1 MGIYTIG
8 FLGHFA
14 YTERIC
20 DYMDTLMVRALEQH
34 GEVRVMLTL
43 RHTADRLMAGR
54 VLEIGKLFPGLRLV
68 PVITEQEERIYK
80 KNGPSLSAD
89 ERKKRLDAAG
99 SYEVVPDILSSNKLP
114 GYHQRFIERC
124 DQIVYSMF
132 RVPQF
137 ICDDFARK
145 VRGLKGRQPLV
156 HYIMQGDRISAPVNV
171 EPMIDLQQSIE
182 YVRRS
187 GFRLLTDKL
196 PQELLDKWL
205 ANADLPKN
213 YMEFGV
219 IEELADVFGRKDTK
233 TRHYLLYK
241 VFTVV
246 YIIYHNLLTTPGC
259 GACEVINS
267 RFRQFR
273 RMLELLA
280 ESRSR
285 GIDIGRFDLLDFD
298 NYDKIFNQFG
308 WADRLEV
315 AVSRL
320 CDFEPDNNS
329 FSTDVHRE

>member
-1 MGIYTIG
+1 MGRYTIG

-20 DYMDTLMVRALEQH
+20 DYMDTLILRALEQH
-34 GEVRVMLTL
+34 SEVRVMLTL
-43 RHTADRLMAGR
+43 WREADRLMAGR
-54 VLEIGKLFPGLRLV
+54 VLEIGNLFPGLRLV
-68 PVITEQEERIYK
+68 PVVTEQEERIYK
-80 KNGPSLSAD
+80 KNGPSQAAG
-89 ERKKRLDAAG
+89 ERKRRLNAAG

-132 RVPQF
+132 RVPQY
-137 ICDDFARK
+137 IRDDFARK
-145 VRGLKGRQPLV
+145 VRMKKGRQPLV
-156 HYIMQGDRISAPVNV
+156 HHVMQGDRIHDPVSM

-205 ANADLPKN
+205 TNADLPNN

-219 IEELADVFGRKDTK
+219 LEGLADVFGRKDTK
-233 TRHYLLYK
+233 KAHYLLYK
-241 VFTVV
+241 VFTAAYVV
-246 YIIYHNLLTTPGC
+246 YYRLLTKPGN
-259 GACEVINS
+259 AVCEEINC

-280 ESRSR
+280 ESRSK
-285 GIDIGRFDLLDFD
+285 GIDIGRFDLIDFD
-298 NYDKIFNQFG
+298 NYDKIFKQFG
-308 WADRLEV
+308 WMDRLEKPET
-315 AVSRL
+315 RL
-320 CDFEPDNNS
+320 CDSEPGNTPSADGK
-329 FSTDVHRE
+329 EE

>member
-1 MGIYTIG
+1 MESYTIG

-20 DYMDTLMVRALEQH
+20 DYMDTLILRALEQH
-34 GEVRVMLTL
+34 SEVRVMLTL
-43 RHTADRLMAGR
+43 RCEADRLMAGR
-54 VLEIGKLFPGLRLV
+54 VLEIGNLFPGLRLV
-68 PVITEQEERIYK
+68 PVVTEQEERIYK
-80 KNGPSLSAD
+80 KNGPSQAAG
-89 ERKKRLDAAG
+89 ERKRRLNAAG

-132 RVPQF
+132 RVPQY
-137 ICDDFARK
+137 IRDDFARK
-145 VRGLKGRQPLV
+145 VRMKKGRQPLV
-156 HYIMQGDRISAPVNV
+156 RHVMQGDRIHDPVSM

-205 ANADLPKN
+205 TNADLPNN

-219 IEELADVFGRKDTK
+219 LEGLADVFGRKDTK
-233 TRHYLLYK
+233 KAHYLLYK
-241 VFTVV
+241 VFTAAYVV
-246 YIIYHNLLTTPGC
+246 YYRLLTKPGN
-259 GACEVINS
+259 AVCEEINC

-280 ESRSR
+280 ESRSK
-285 GIDIGRFDLLDFD
+285 GIDIGRFDLIDFD
-298 NYDKIFNQFG
+298 NYDKIFKQFG
-308 WADRLEV
+308 WMDRLEKSV
-315 AVSRL
+315 TRL
-320 CDFEPDNNS
+320 CDSEPGNTP
-329 FSTDVHRE
+329 STDGKAE

>member
-1 MGIYTIG
+1 MGRYTIG

-20 DYMDTLMVRALEQH
+20 DYMDTLILRALEQH
-34 GEVRVMLTL
+34 SEVRVMLTL
-43 RHTADRLMAGR
+43 WREADRLMAGR
-54 VLEIGKLFPGLRLV
+54 VLGVGKLFSGLRLV
-68 PVITEQEERIYK
+68 PVVTEQEERIYK
-80 KNGPSLSAD
+80 KNGPSQAAG
-89 ERKKRLDAAG
+89 ERKRRLNAAG

-132 RVPQF
+132 RVPQY
-137 ICDDFARK
+137 IRDDFARK
-145 VRGLKGRQPLV
+145 VRMKKGRQPLV
-156 HYIMQGDRISAPVNV
+156 HHVMQGDRIHDPVSM

-205 ANADLPKN
+205 TNADLPNN

-219 IEELADVFGRKDTK
+219 LEGLADVFGRKDTK
-233 TRHYLLYK
+233 KAHYLLYK
-241 VFTVV
+241 VFTAAYVV
-246 YIIYHNLLTTPGC
+246 YYRLLTKPGN
-259 GACEVINS
+259 AVCEEINC

-280 ESRSR
+280 ESRSK
-285 GIDIGRFDLLDFD
+285 GIDIGRFDLIDFD
-298 NYDKIFNQFG
+298 NYDKIFKQFG
-308 WADRLEV
+308 WMDRLEKPET
-315 AVSRL
+315 RL
-320 CDFEPDNNS
+320 CDSEPGNTPSADGK
-329 FSTDVHRE
+329 EE

>member
-1 MGIYTIG
+1 MGRYTIG

-20 DYMDTLMVRALEQH
+20 DYMDTLILRALEQH
-34 GEVRVMLTL
+34 SEVRVMLTL
-43 RHTADRLMAGR
+43 WREADRLMAGR

-68 PVITEQEERIYK
+68 PVVTEQEERIYK
-80 KNGPSLSAD
+80 KNGPSQAAG
-89 ERKKRLDAAG
+89 ERKRRLNAAG

-132 RVPQF
+132 RVPQY
-137 ICDDFARK
+137 IRDDFARK
-145 VRGLKGRQPLV
+145 VRMKKGRQPLV
-156 HYIMQGDRISAPVNV
+156 RHVMQGDRIHDPVSM

-205 ANADLPKN
+205 TNADLPNN

-219 IEELADVFGRKDTK
+219 LEGLADVFGRKDTK
-233 TRHYLLYK
+233 KAHYLLYK
-241 VFTVV
+241 VFTAAYVV
-246 YIIYHNLLTTPGC
+246 YYRLLTKPGN
-259 GACEVINS
+259 AVCEEINC

-280 ESRSR
+280 ESRSK
-285 GIDIGRFDLLDFD
+285 GIDIGRFDLIDFD
-298 NYDKIFNQFG
+298 NYDKIFKQFG
-308 WADRLEV
+308 WMDRLEKSV
-315 AVSRL
+315 TRL
-320 CDFEPDNNS
+320 CDSEPGNTP
-329 FSTDVHRE
+329 STDGKAE

>member
-1 MGIYTIG
+1 MGRYTIG

-20 DYMDTLMVRALEQH
+20 DYMDTLILRALEQH
-34 GEVRVMLTL
+34 SEVRVMLTL
-43 RHTADRLMAGR
+43 WREADRLMAGR

-68 PVITEQEERIYK
+68 PVVTEQEERIYK
-80 KNGPSLSAD
+80 KNGPSQAAG
-89 ERKKRLDAAG
+89 ERKRRLNAAG

-132 RVPQF
+132 RVPQY
-137 ICDDFARK
+137 IRDDFARK
-145 VRGLKGRQPLV
+145 VRMKKGRQPLV
-156 HYIMQGDRISAPVNV
+156 HHVMQGDRIHDPVSM

-205 ANADLPKN
+205 TNADLPNN

-219 IEELADVFGRKDTK
+219 LEGLADVFGRKDTK
-233 TRHYLLYK
+233 KAHYLLYK
-241 VFTVV
+241 VFTAAYVV
-246 YIIYHNLLTTPGC
+246 YYRLLTKPGN
-259 GACEVINS
+259 AVCEEINC

-280 ESRSR
+280 ESRSK
-285 GIDIGRFDLLDFD
+285 GIDIGRFDLIDFD
-298 NYDKIFNQFG
+298 NYDKIFKQFG
-308 WADRLEV
+308 WMDRLEKPET
-315 AVSRL
+315 RL
-320 CDFEPDNNS
+320 CDSEPGNTPSADGK
-329 FSTDVHRE
+329 EE